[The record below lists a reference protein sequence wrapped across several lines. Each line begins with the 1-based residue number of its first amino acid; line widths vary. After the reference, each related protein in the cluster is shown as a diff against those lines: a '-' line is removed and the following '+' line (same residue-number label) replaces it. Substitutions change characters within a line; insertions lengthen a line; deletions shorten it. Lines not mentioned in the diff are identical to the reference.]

1 MRSAISGGP
10 APLLLVAALLACG
23 CGSFREDR
31 EQAGREAK
39 PDPAPWFEEVA
50 ARRGIDFVFESGHR
64 ERYYMP
70 ESMAGGGALFDMDGD
85 GDLDAYLVQ
94 GGRLDALPRE
104 RPGNRIFRNLGGGRF
119 ADVTA
124 GSGSDDRGYG
134 MGVATGDYD
143 NDGDMDLY
151 VTNVGA
157 NVLLQ
162 NQGGGRFADVTAAAA
177 VGDTAWGASAMFL
190 DYDADGDLDLFA
202 TNYVTWS
209 IRRDKVCLG
218 PLGAPTYCPPGRSR
232 WSNPTP
238 DVLYRNNGDGSFSDV
253 SAESGIAAAKGNG
266 LGVVSGD
273 FDNDGDSDI
282 FVANDGTVN
291 HLWLN
296 QGDGSFVEDAMLRG
310 CARDES
316 GQVKAGMGVAA
327 EDVDGDLNFD
337 LLVVNLRQQTDSFYR
352 NRGTF
357 FSDETAAA
365 GLVLDSFALTRFGV
379 GFTDFDNDGLLDLYI
394 ANGRIDNS
402 NKVLFSSDIF
412 AEPNLLLRGR
422 PGLRFRKVEPMGGT
436 RELLVGTSRAA
447 AFGDVDDDGGVDVL
461 VVNRDGPAY
470 LLRNAVSGKGAWIA
484 FDVLDARSS
493 PSLGARLTFKVG
505 EKKMIREVRTAYSYL
520 AASDPRVHV
529 GLGGA
534 GGVSEVEVRW
544 PGGQRES
551 FGDFDAGQR
560 VVLRRGHGLTAPAGA
575 AGAKAGRSHF

>member
-1 MRSAISGGP
+1 
-10 APLLLVAALLACG
+10 
-23 CGSFREDR
+23 
-31 EQAGREAK
+31 
-39 PDPAPWFEEVA
+39 
-50 ARRGIDFVFESGHR
+50 
-64 ERYYMP
+64 
-70 ESMAGGGALFDMDGD
+70 
-85 GDLDAYLVQ
+85 
-94 GGRLDALPRE
+94 
-104 RPGNRIFRNLGGGRF
+104 
-119 ADVTA
+119 
-124 GSGSDDRGYG
+124 

-177 VGDTAWGASAMFL
+177 AGDTAWGASTMFL
-190 DYDADGDLDLFA
+190 DYDNDGDLDLFA

-209 IRRDKVCLG
+209 IHRDKVCLG
-218 PLGAPTYCPPGRSR
+218 PLGAPTYCPPGRSI

-238 DVLYRNNGDGSFSDV
+238 DVLYRNNGDGTFSDV
-253 SAESGIAAAKGNG
+253 SAESGIASAEGNG

-273 FDNDGDSDI
+273 FDNDGYTDI

-296 QGDGSFVEDAMLRG
+296 QGDGSFDEDAMLRG

-352 NRGTF
+352 NRGAF

-379 GFTDFDNDGLLDLYI
+379 RVQRLRQRRAVDLYI

-436 RELLVGTSRAA
+436 RELLVHTSRAA

-461 VVNRDGPAY
+461 VVNPDGPTY
-470 LLRNAVSGKGAWIA
+470 LLRNAVGGRGGWIA
-484 FDVLDARSS
+484 FEVLDAAGS
-493 PSLGARLTFKVG
+493 PALGARLTFKVG
-505 EKKMIREVRTAYSYL
+505 EKKMSGSAHRLQLPGRQRSPRSRGPGRRRRRVRG
-520 AASDPRVHV
+520 RRC
-529 GLGGA
+529 A
-534 GGVSEVEVRW
+534 G
-544 PGGQRES
+544 PGGKEKW
-551 FGDFDAGQR
+551 FGGF
-560 VVLRRGHGLTAPAGA
+560 RGRTTGSTAPRRRPQRAPEQRGRE
-575 AGAKAGRSHF
+575 GREIPLLSPAKTGGGLITATGETP